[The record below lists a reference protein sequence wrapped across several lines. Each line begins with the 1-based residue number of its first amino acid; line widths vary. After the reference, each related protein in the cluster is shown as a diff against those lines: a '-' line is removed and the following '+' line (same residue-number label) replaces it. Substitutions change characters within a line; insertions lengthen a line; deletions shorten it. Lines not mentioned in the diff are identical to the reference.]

1 MKQIIILL
9 VVITSM
15 PTRNYAQLYFT
26 KNGEVSFLS
35 KTILENINAD
45 NNQVISVINFS
56 TGEIQFS
63 LLNNA
68 FHFPKA
74 KMEQDF
80 NEDYMES
87 DKYPRSTFKGVI
99 ADIHNINLEAGGT
112 WKVMVKGDLQIH
124 GVTKNIT
131 IPATVTVKDGAVTAL
146 AIFKVAVADYNIKV
160 PSLVSKKIAENVDAI
175 VSCNYQKK

>member
-1 MKQIIILL
+1 
-9 VVITSM
+9 M
-15 PTRNYAQLYFT
+15 PIRNYGQLYFT

-45 NNQVISVINFS
+45 NNQVISVINFPS
-56 TGEIQFS
+56 GEIQFS

-87 DKYPRSTFKGVI
+87 EKFPRSTFKGAI
-99 ADIHNINLEAGGT
+99 AEVNKINLEAGGS

-124 GVTKNIT
+124 GVTKTIT
-131 IPATVTVKDGAVTAL
+131 IPATITVKNGAVTGLAL
-146 AIFKVAVADYNIKV
+146 FKVAVADYNIKV
-160 PSLVSKKIAENVDAI
+160 PSLVSKKIAENVEVK